1 MKFPRSIGVFGL
13 AFFAVL
19 VFCVSTCRAQN
30 KKAELEETIRKIEDE
45 INLTNQLLEETRK
58 SKTMSLNEMAMLQ
71 QRIRQRENL
80 ISTLQRQIVLA
91 DGKLQR
97 TTAELGKTESNLAGL
112 RKEYAQM
119 VLFANKNRSGI
130 NQLMFIFASDGFNQA
145 YRRMKY
151 LKQYGAMRQEQ
162 IKKMTLSQQQ
172 LLQQKQQLE
181 NEKTEKQQLLDNEQ
195 KQQTLLTN
203 EQKQVDQALARFNQK
218 EKNLQGELRQKE
230 QEAKKLQKQIEAI
243 IAEEIKRASVR
254 TTETTATAMPDKLMN
269 LTPEEKHLSAQF
281 TQNRKRL
288 PWPVERGMITGKF
301 GTQPHPVLKKVV
313 TNNNGIDITCPAGSR
328 TRAVFDGIVI
338 SVTKITP
345 TNNAVILRHGDF
357 FTVYSNLDL
366 VNVKRGDQVN
376 VKQEIGRVHTDK
388 IEKKTTLHFEIWQ
401 GKNLLNPELWLAD

>member
-1 MKFPRSIGVFGL
+1 MEFPRSLGVLSL
-13 AFFAVL
+13 AFFAAL
-19 VFCVSTCRAQN
+19 LFGTSPCRAQN
-30 KKAELEETIRKIEDE
+30 MKAELEETIQKIEAE
-45 INLTNQLLEETRK
+45 INLTNQLLEETIK
-58 SKTMSLNEMAMLQ
+58 SKTLSLNEMTMLQ

-91 DGKLQR
+91 DSKLQR

-119 VLFANKNRSGI
+119 VRFANKNRSGI
-130 NQLMFIFASDGFNQA
+130 SQLMFLFASEGFNQA

-151 LKQYGAMRQEQ
+151 LKQYSAMRQEQ

-172 LLQQKQQLE
+172 LIQQKQQLE
-181 NEKTEKQQLLDNEQ
+181 TEKTEKQHLLDNEQ
-195 KQQTLLTN
+195 KQRTLLTN
-203 EQKQVDQALARFNQK
+203 EQKQVDQVLARFNQK
-218 EKNLQGELRQKE
+218 EKKLQDELRKKE

-243 IAEEIKRASVR
+243 IAEEIKKANVK
-254 TTETTATAMPDKLMN
+254 TADAAPTAKPDKLMN
-269 LTPEEKHLSAQF
+269 LTPEEKQLSTQF

-313 TNNNGIDITCPAGSR
+313 TNNNGIDITCPAGAR

-338 SVTKITP
+338 SITKITP

-376 VKQEIGRVHTDK
+376 IKQEIGRVHTDK